1 MYSALT
7 DPIRENICKFGK
19 LGGMFMS
26 QSVDYNWKAND
37 EKYVWHSMKPYNPD
51 ATFIVEQAKGA
62 WLTDIDGN
70 KYLDAMAGLWCTNIG
85 YGREE
90 IAKVAYDQ
98 MLKNSYTP
106 LSSGHTP
113 SILLGEKIS
122 ELLGDEYVVFYSNSG
137 SEANEVAFKI
147 VRQYY
152 QQKGEANRYKILS
165 RYRSYHGNTMGS
177 LAATGQ
183 AQRKYK
189 YEPLAPG
196 FLHVAPPDQYRSP
209 EEVQNG
215 DPTTLPSV
223 KTIDQTITWEMPETV
238 AAVIMEPI
246 ITGGGVIVPNDA
258 YLKGVKEV
266 CEKHGTLLIVD
277 EVICGFGRTGKA
289 FGFQNYG
296 IQPDIV
302 TMAKGLTSAYMP
314 LSATAVRREIYE
326 QFTNSGDY
334 EFLRHVNTFGG
345 SPVACAVA
353 LKNIE
358 IMERENLF
366 EQSALLG
373 AELLQD
379 LKDSLSNHPLVGNI
393 RGKGLLLGIELVE
406 DKETKNPLDIN
417 KVNAVISY
425 CKEKGLIIGKN
436 GVTVANF
443 NNVLTLSPPLS
454 ITVEEKNF
462 IANTFIEAVNSI
474 K

>member
-1 MYSALT
+1 
-7 DPIRENICKFGK
+7 
-19 LGGMFMS
+19 MS
-26 QSVDYNWKAND
+26 QYVEYNWKAND
-37 EKYVWHSMKPYNPD
+37 EKHVWHSMKPYNPN
-51 ATFIVEQAKGA
+51 ATFIVERAEGA

-85 YGREE
+85 YGRKE
-90 IAKVAYDQ
+90 IAEVAYEQ

-106 LSSGHTP
+106 LTSGHTP
-113 SILLGEKIS
+113 AILLSQKIS

-137 SEANEVAFKI
+137 SEANEVAFK
-147 VRQYY
+147 VARQYH
-152 QQKGEANRYKILS
+152 QQKGETNRYKIVS
-165 RYRSYHGNTMGS
+165 RYRAYHGNTMGA

-196 FLHVAPPDQYRSP
+196 FLHVAPPDQYRHP

-215 DPTTLPSV
+215 DVTSLPSV
-223 KTIDQTITWEMPETV
+223 KNLDQVMTWEMSETI

-246 ITGGGVIVPNDA
+246 ITGGGVLVPNDA

-266 CEKHGTLLIVD
+266 CEKHGALLIVD

-296 IQPDIV
+296 IKPDIV

-314 LSATAVRREIYE
+314 LSATAIRREIYE
-326 QFTNSGDY
+326 QFMDGGDY
-334 EFLRHVNTFGG
+334 EFFRHVNTFGG

-358 IMERENLF
+358 VMERENLF
-366 EQSALLG
+366 EQSAQLG
-373 AELLQD
+373 EVLMHTLTEQ
-379 LKDSLSNHPLVGNI
+379 LSDHPYVGDI
-393 RGKGLLLGIELVE
+393 RGKGLLIGIELVE
-406 DKETKNPLDIN
+406 NKETKVPLDIQ
-417 KVNAVISY
+417 KVNAVIAY
-425 CKEKGLIIGKN
+425 CKQKGLIIGKN
-436 GVTVANF
+436 GVTVADF

-454 ITVEEKNF
+454 ITVEEKDF
-462 IANTFIEAVNSI
+462 IANIFIEAVNSI

>member
-1 MYSALT
+1 
-7 DPIRENICKFGK
+7 
-19 LGGMFMS
+19 MS
-26 QSVDYNWKAND
+26 QYVEYNWKAND
-37 EKYVWHSMKPYNPD
+37 EKRVWHSMKPYNPD
-51 ATFIVEQAKGA
+51 ATFIVDRAEGA

-85 YGREE
+85 YGRKE
-90 IAKVAYDQ
+90 IAEVAYEQ

-106 LSSGHTP
+106 LTYGHTP
-113 SILLGEKIS
+113 AILLSQKIS

-137 SEANEVAFKI
+137 SEANEVAFKV
-147 VRQYY
+147 VRQYH
-152 QQKGEANRYKILS
+152 QQKGETNRYKIVS
-165 RYRSYHGNTMGS
+165 RYRAYHGNTMGA

-196 FLHVAPPDQYRSP
+196 FLHVAPPDQYRNP
-209 EEVQNG
+209 EEMNG
-215 DPTTLPSV
+215 EDPTTLPSV
-223 KTIDQTITWEMPETV
+223 KNLDQVMTWEMSETI

-246 ITGGGVIVPNDA
+246 ITGGGVIVPNEA
-258 YLKGVKEV
+258 YLQGVQEV
-266 CEKHGTLLIVD
+266 CKKHGALLIID

-296 IQPDIV
+296 IKPDIV

-314 LSATAVRREIYE
+314 LSATAIRREIYE
-326 QFTNSGDY
+326 QFVAEGDY

-366 EQSALLG
+366 DQSTMLG
-373 AELLQD
+373 ES
-379 LKDSLSNHPLVGNI
+379 LKATLTENLSDHPYVGDI
-393 RGKGLLLGIELVE
+393 RGKGLLIGIELVE
-406 DKETKNPLDIN
+406 NKETKAPLDIN
-417 KVNAVISY
+417 KVNAVIGY
-425 CKEKGLIIGKN
+425 CKQKGVIIGKN
-436 GVTVANF
+436 GVTVADF

-454 ITVEEKNF
+454 ITLEEKDF
-462 IANTFIEAVNSI
+462 IATTLIEALNSI

>member
-1 MYSALT
+1 
-7 DPIRENICKFGK
+7 
-19 LGGMFMS
+19 MS
-26 QSVDYNWKAND
+26 QYVEYNWKAND
-37 EKYVWHSMKPYNPD
+37 EKHVWHSMKPYNPD
-51 ATFIVEQAKGA
+51 ATFIVDRAEGA

-85 YGREE
+85 YGRKE
-90 IAKVAYDQ
+90 IAEVAYEQ

-106 LSSGHTP
+106 LTYGHTP
-113 SILLGEKIS
+113 AILLSQKIS

-137 SEANEVAFKI
+137 SEANEVAFKV
-147 VRQYY
+147 VRQYH
-152 QQKGEANRYKILS
+152 QQKGETNRYKIVS
-165 RYRSYHGNTMGS
+165 RYRAYHGNTMGA

-196 FLHVAPPDQYRSP
+196 FLHVAPPDQYRNP
-209 EEVQNG
+209 EEMHG
-215 DPTTLPSV
+215 EDPTTLPSV
-223 KTIDQTITWEMPETV
+223 KNLDQVMTWEMSETI

-246 ITGGGVIVPNDA
+246 ITGGGVIVPNEA
-258 YLKGVKEV
+258 YLQGVQEV
-266 CEKHGTLLIVD
+266 CKKHGALLIID

-296 IQPDIV
+296 IKPDIV

-314 LSATAVRREIYE
+314 LSATAIRREIYE
-326 QFTNSGDY
+326 QFVAEGDY

-366 EQSALLG
+366 DQSTMLG
-373 AELLQD
+373 ESLKETLAENLID
-379 LKDSLSNHPLVGNI
+379 HPYVGDI
-393 RGKGLLLGIELVE
+393 RGKGLLIGIELVE
-406 DKETKNPLDIN
+406 DKETKAPLDIN
-417 KVNAVISY
+417 KVNAVIGY
-425 CKEKGLIIGKN
+425 CKQKGVIIGKN
-436 GVTVANF
+436 GVTVADF

-454 ITVEEKNF
+454 ITLEEKDF
-462 IANTFIEAVNSI
+462 IATTLIEALNSI

>member
-1 MYSALT
+1 MYNALIL
-7 DPIRENICKFGK
+7 PISENKSKFVK

-37 EKYVWHSMKPYNPD
+37 EKHVWHSMKPYNPD
-51 ATFIVEQAKGA
+51 ATFIVEQAEGA

-85 YGREE
+85 YGRKE
-90 IAKVAYDQ
+90 IAEVAYEQ
-98 MLKNSYTP
+98 ILKNSYTP
-106 LSSGHTP
+106 LSYGHTP
-113 SILLGEKIS
+113 SILLSQKIS

-152 QQKGEANRYKILS
+152 QQKGETNRYKIIS

-196 FLHVAPPDQYRSP
+196 FLHVAPPDQYRNP
-209 EEVQNG
+209 EEMESG

-258 YLKGVKEV
+258 YLKGVQEV

-296 IQPDIV
+296 IKPDIV

-326 QFTNSGDY
+326 QFTSNGDY

-373 AELLQD
+373 EQLMDD
-379 LKDSLSNHPLVGNI
+379 LKEGLSDHPFVGNI
-393 RGKGLLLGIELVE
+393 RGKGLLIGIELVE
-406 DKETKNPLDIN
+406 NKETKSPLDIT
-417 KVNAVISY
+417 KVNAVIAY

-454 ITVEEKNF
+454 ITLEEKNF
-462 IANTFIEAVNSI
+462 IVDTFIEAVSSI

>member
-1 MYSALT
+1 
-7 DPIRENICKFGK
+7 
-19 LGGMFMS
+19 MS
-26 QSVDYNWKAND
+26 QYVEYNWKAND
-37 EKYVWHSMKPYNPD
+37 EKHVWHSMKPYNPD
-51 ATFIVEQAKGA
+51 ATFIVERAEGA

-85 YGREE
+85 YGRKE
-90 IAKVAYDQ
+90 IAEVAYEQ

-106 LSSGHTP
+106 LTYGHTP
-113 SILLGEKIS
+113 SILLSQKIS

-137 SEANEVAFKI
+137 SEANEVAFKV
-147 VRQYY
+147 VRQYH
-152 QQKGEANRYKILS
+152 QQKGETNRYKIVS
-165 RYRSYHGNTMGS
+165 RYRAYHGNTMGA

-196 FLHVAPPDQYRSP
+196 FLHVAPPDQYRNP
-209 EEVQNG
+209 EEMQG
-215 DPTTLPSV
+215 EDPTTLPSV
-223 KTIDQTITWEMPETV
+223 KNLDQVMTWEMSETI

-246 ITGGGVIVPNDA
+246 ITGGGVIVPNEA
-258 YLKGVKEV
+258 YLQGVQEV
-266 CEKHGTLLIVD
+266 CKKHGALLIID

-296 IQPDIV
+296 IKPDIV

-314 LSATAVRREIYE
+314 LSATAIRREIYE
-326 QFTNSGDY
+326 QFIAEGDY

-358 IMERENLF
+358 IMERDNLFDQSTMLGESLKETLAENL
-366 EQSALLG
+366 L
-373 AELLQD
+373 D
-379 LKDSLSNHPLVGNI
+379 HPYVGDI
-393 RGKGLLLGIELVE
+393 RGKGLLIGIELVE
-406 DKETKNPLDIN
+406 DKETKAPLDIN
-417 KVNAVISY
+417 KVNAVIGY
-425 CKEKGLIIGKN
+425 CKQKGVIIGKN
-436 GVTVANF
+436 GVTVADF

-454 ITVEEKNF
+454 ITLEEKDF
-462 IANTFIEAVNSI
+462 IATTLIEALNSI

>member
-1 MYSALT
+1 
-7 DPIRENICKFGK
+7 
-19 LGGMFMS
+19 MS
-26 QSVDYNWKAND
+26 KSVDYNWKAND
-37 EKYVWHSMKPYNPD
+37 EKYVWHSMKPYNPE
-51 ATFIVEQAKGA
+51 ATFIVEQAQGA

-85 YGREE
+85 YGRKE
-90 IAKVAYDQ
+90 IAEVAYEQ
-98 MLKNSYTP
+98 MLQNSYTP
-106 LSSGHTP
+106 LSYGHTP
-113 SILLGEKIS
+113 SILLSQKLN
-122 ELLGDEYVVFYSNSG
+122 ELLGDDYVVFYSNSG

-147 VRQYY
+147 ARQYY
-152 QQKGEANRYKILS
+152 QQKGEPNRYKILS
-165 RYRSYHGNTMGS
+165 RYRAYHGSTMGS

-196 FLHVAPPDQYRSP
+196 FLHVAPPDEYRNP
-209 EEVQNG
+209 EEMLHD

-223 KTIDQTITWEMPETV
+223 KTIDQTITWEMSETV

-246 ITGGGVIVPNDA
+246 ITGGGVIMPNEA
-258 YLKGVKEV
+258 YMKGVKEV

-326 QFTNSGDY
+326 QFTSVDEY

-358 IMERENLF
+358 IMENENLF
-366 EQSALLG
+366 EQSEILG
-373 AELLQD
+373 AQLLQT
-379 LKDSLSNHPLVGNI
+379 LKANLTDHPFVGNI
-393 RGKGLLLGIELVE
+393 RGQGLLLGIELVE
-406 DKETKNPLDIN
+406 DKETKNPLHVTQ
-417 KVNAVISY
+417 VNAVISA

-436 GVTVANF
+436 GVTVANY

-454 ITVEEKNF
+454 ITYEEMNF
-462 IANTFIEAVNSI
+462 IATTFIEAVNSI

>member
-1 MYSALT
+1 
-7 DPIRENICKFGK
+7 
-19 LGGMFMS
+19 MS
-26 QSVDYNWKAND
+26 QYVEYNWKAND
-37 EKYVWHSMKPYNPD
+37 EKHVWHSMKPYNPD
-51 ATFIVEQAKGA
+51 ATFIVDRAEGA

-85 YGREE
+85 YGRKE
-90 IAKVAYDQ
+90 IAEVAYEQ

-106 LSSGHTP
+106 LTYGHTP
-113 SILLGEKIS
+113 AILLSQKIS

-137 SEANEVAFKI
+137 SEANEVAFKV
-147 VRQYY
+147 VRQYH
-152 QQKGEANRYKILS
+152 QQKGETNRYKIVS
-165 RYRSYHGNTMGS
+165 RYRAYHGNTMGA

-196 FLHVAPPDQYRSP
+196 FLHVAPPDQYRNP
-209 EEVQNG
+209 EEMQG
-215 DPTTLPSV
+215 EDPTTLPSV
-223 KTIDQTITWEMPETV
+223 KNLDQVMTWEMSETI

-246 ITGGGVIVPNDA
+246 ITGGGVIVPNEA
-258 YLKGVKEV
+258 YLQGVQEV
-266 CEKHGTLLIVD
+266 CEKHGALLIID

-296 IQPDIV
+296 IKPDIV

-314 LSATAVRREIYE
+314 LSATAIRREIYE
-326 QFTNSGDY
+326 QFIAEGDY

-366 EQSALLG
+366 DQSTMLG
-373 AELLQD
+373 ES
-379 LKDSLSNHPLVGNI
+379 LKEMLTDNLMDHPFVGDI
-393 RGKGLLLGIELVE
+393 RGKGLLIGIELVE
-406 DKETKNPLDIN
+406 DKETKVPLDVN
-417 KVNAVISY
+417 KVNAVIAY
-425 CKEKGLIIGKN
+425 CKQKGVIIGKN

-454 ITVEEKNF
+454 ITSEEKDF
-462 IANTFIEAVNSI
+462 IASTFIEAVNSI

>member
-1 MYSALT
+1 
-7 DPIRENICKFGK
+7 
-19 LGGMFMS
+19 MS
-26 QSVDYNWKAND
+26 QYVEYNWKAND
-37 EKYVWHSMKPYNPD
+37 EKHVWHSMKPYNPD
-51 ATFIVEQAKGA
+51 ATFIVERAEGA

-85 YGREE
+85 YGRKE
-90 IAKVAYDQ
+90 IAEVAYEQ

-106 LSSGHTP
+106 LTYGHTP
-113 SILLGEKIS
+113 SILLSQKIS

-137 SEANEVAFKI
+137 SEANEVAFKV
-147 VRQYY
+147 VRQYH
-152 QQKGEANRYKILS
+152 QQKGETNRYKIVS
-165 RYRSYHGNTMGS
+165 RYRAYHGNTMGA

-196 FLHVAPPDQYRSP
+196 FLHVAPPDQYRNP
-209 EEVQNG
+209 EEMQG
-215 DPTTLPSV
+215 EDPTTLPSV
-223 KTIDQTITWEMPETV
+223 KNLDQVMTWEMSETI

-246 ITGGGVIVPNDA
+246 ITGGGVIVPNEA
-258 YLKGVKEV
+258 YLQGVQEV
-266 CEKHGTLLIVD
+266 CKKHGALLIID

-296 IQPDIV
+296 IKPDIV

-314 LSATAVRREIYE
+314 LSATAIRREIYE
-326 QFTNSGDY
+326 QFIAEGDY

-366 EQSALLG
+366 DQSTMLGESLKETLAENLL
-373 AELLQD
+373 D
-379 LKDSLSNHPLVGNI
+379 HPYVGDI
-393 RGKGLLLGIELVE
+393 RGKGLLIGIELVE
-406 DKETKNPLDIN
+406 DKETKAPLDIN
-417 KVNAVISY
+417 KVNAVIGY
-425 CKEKGLIIGKN
+425 CKQKGVIIGKN
-436 GVTVANF
+436 GVTVADF

-454 ITVEEKNF
+454 ITLEEKDF
-462 IANTFIEAVNSI
+462 IATTLIEALNSI

>member
-1 MYSALT
+1 
-7 DPIRENICKFGK
+7 
-19 LGGMFMS
+19 MS
-26 QSVDYNWKAND
+26 QYVEYNWKASD
-37 EKYVWHSMKPYNPD
+37 EKHVWHSMKPYNPE
-51 ATFIVEQAKGA
+51 ATFIVERAEGA

-85 YGREE
+85 YGRKE
-90 IAKVAYDQ
+90 IADTAYEQ

-106 LSSGHTP
+106 LTNGHTP
-113 SILLGEKIS
+113 AILLSQKIS

-137 SEANEVAFKI
+137 SEANEVAFK
-147 VRQYY
+147 VARQYH
-152 QQKGEANRYKILS
+152 QQKGDTNRYKIIS
-165 RYRSYHGNTMGS
+165 RYRAYHGSSMGA

-196 FLHVAPPDQYRSP
+196 FLHVAPPDQYRNP
-209 EEVQNG
+209 EEAIN
-215 DPTTLPSV
+215 DDAKTLPSV
-223 KTIDQTITWEMPETV
+223 KNIDQVMTWEMSETI

-246 ITGGGVIVPNDA
+246 ITGGGVIVPNED

-266 CEKHGTLLIVD
+266 CENHGALLIVD
-277 EVICGFGRTGKA
+277 EVICGFGRTGTA

-296 IQPDIV
+296 IKPDIV

-314 LSATAVRREIYE
+314 LSATAIRREIYE
-326 QFTNSGDY
+326 QFVANGDY
-334 EFLRHVNTFGG
+334 EFFRHINTFGG

-366 EQSALLG
+366 EQSVILG
-373 AELLQD
+373 ES
-379 LKDSLSNHPLVGNI
+379 LKRTLKENLEDHPFVGDI
-393 RGKGLLLGIELVE
+393 RGKGLLIGIELVE
-406 DKETKNPLDIN
+406 NKETKTPLDVAR
-417 KVNAVISY
+417 VNAVIAY
-425 CKEKGLIIGKN
+425 CKKKGVIIGKN

-454 ITVEEKNF
+454 ISLEEKDL
-462 IANTFIEAVNSI
+462 IANTVIEAVNSI

>member
-1 MYSALT
+1 
-7 DPIRENICKFGK
+7 
-19 LGGMFMS
+19 
-26 QSVDYNWKAND
+26 
-37 EKYVWHSMKPYNPD
+37 MKPYNPD
-51 ATFIVEQAKGA
+51 ATFIVERAEGA

-85 YGREE
+85 YGRKE
-90 IAKVAYDQ
+90 IAEVAYEQ

-106 LSSGHTP
+106 LTNGHTP
-113 SILLGEKIS
+113 AILLSQKIS

-137 SEANEVAFKI
+137 SEANEVAFK
-147 VRQYY
+147 VARQYH
-152 QQKGEANRYKILS
+152 QQKGETNRYKIVS
-165 RYRSYHGNTMGS
+165 RYRAYHGNTMGA

-196 FLHVAPPDQYRSP
+196 FLHVAPPDQYRHP

-215 DPTTLPSV
+215 DVTSLPSV
-223 KTIDQTITWEMPETV
+223 KNLDQVMTWEMSETI

-246 ITGGGVIVPNDA
+246 ITGGGVLVPNDA

-266 CEKHGTLLIVD
+266 CEKHGALLIVD

-296 IQPDIV
+296 IKPDIV

-314 LSATAVRREIYE
+314 LSATAIRREIYE
-326 QFTNSGDY
+326 QFMDGGDY
-334 EFLRHVNTFGG
+334 EFFRHVNTFGG

-358 IMERENLF
+358 VMERENLF
-366 EQSALLG
+366 EQSAQLG
-373 AELLQD
+373 EVLMHTLTEQ
-379 LKDSLSNHPLVGNI
+379 LSDHPYVGDI
-393 RGKGLLLGIELVE
+393 RGKGLLIGIELVE
-406 DKETKNPLDIN
+406 NKETKMPLDIQ
-417 KVNAVISY
+417 KVNAVIAY
-425 CKEKGLIIGKN
+425 CKQKGLIIGKN
-436 GVTVANF
+436 GVTVADF

-454 ITVEEKNF
+454 ITVEEKDF
-462 IANTFIEAVNSI
+462 IANIFIEAVNSI